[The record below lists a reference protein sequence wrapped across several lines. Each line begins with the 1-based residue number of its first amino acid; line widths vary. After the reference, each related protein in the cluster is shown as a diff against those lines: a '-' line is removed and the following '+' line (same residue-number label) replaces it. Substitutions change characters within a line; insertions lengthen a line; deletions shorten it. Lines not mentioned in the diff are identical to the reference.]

1 MTQTAPVQNWAVDF
15 DVMDPQYLA
24 DPFSI
29 WDELRSTCPI
39 PHTDRRKSSW
49 MPLRYEDVTAIAHD
63 VEHFSSLKVAVIPGD
78 EDEDPNADF
87 EGPNLEYGLP
97 PISADP
103 PLHTWTRRLLLPWFS
118 HKRVET
124 YEEMTRDLC
133 RSLLD
138 RFADTGHA
146 DAAADYAQQ
155 IPVRVIARILGVTSE
170 MADTFTGWVRDVL
183 EFADDAERRQRG
195 AEGLLYFFVNQL
207 EERKNNPGDDLLSE
221 LLQTEV
227 DGQAVDDGIVLGM
240 AALVLIAGVD
250 TTWSGIGS
258 SLWHL
263 AAHPEDCKRL
273 VAEPELMPTALEEL
287 LRAYVACHHGQRG
300 DPGLRVRG
308 LSDEGRGQGAHELP
322 GREPRPRGVR
332 GSRRRAVG
340 PGAQPPRGVRVGD
353 TPLRRLQP
361 GPHGAACGARR
372 VAGSNPGVLARPGRD
387 HHVGRRPGPGPS
399 RPPGRVLMKVRVD
412 PDKCQGHARCYG
424 LAPEVFDVDDYG
436 QSSVIV
442 DEVPPELEE
451 KTRLAVANCPEFA
464 IEIVSE

>member
-15 DVMDPQYLA
+15 DVMDPDYLA

-39 PHTDRRKSSW
+39 PHTNRRKSSW

-63 VEHFSSLKVAVIPGD
+63 IEHFSSLKVAVIPGD

-133 RSLLD
+133 RGLLD

-195 AEGLLYFFVNQL
+195 AEGLLYFFVDQL
-207 EERKNNPGDDLLSE
+207 EQRKNSPGDDLLSE

-263 AAHPEDCKRL
+263 ATHPEDCKRL

-287 LRAYVACHHGQRG
+287 LRAYAPVTMAREVTQDYEYAGCPMKAGDKVLMNFPAANRDPEAFEDPDVVQLDRAHNRHVAF
-300 DPGLRVRG
+300 
-308 LSDEGRGQGAHELP
+308 
-322 GREPRPRGVR
+322 
-332 GSRRRAVG
+332 GSGIHR
-340 PGAQPPRGVRVGD
+340 
-353 TPLRRLQP
+353 
-361 GPHGAACGARR
+361 C
-372 VAGSNPGVLARPGRD
+372 AGSNLARMELRVALEEWLARIPEFSLAPGETIAWAGGQVR
-387 HHVGRRPGPGPS
+387 GP
-399 RPPGRVLMKVRVD
+399 RVLPV
-412 PDKCQGHARCYG
+412 
-424 LAPEVFDVDDYG
+424 VF
-436 QSSVIV
+436 
-442 DEVPPELEE
+442 
-451 KTRLAVANCPEFA
+451 
-464 IEIVSE
+464 